1 MKISCSIKNLD
12 DQALFDYRIIITDFF
27 TAYNISLI
35 LLIKLNRSCLLNEN
49 VHFNFMKKFNSGI
62 AHIENIPWN
71 HRLIKL
77 KVKNISRIPY
87 TVSFL

>member
-1 MKISCSIKNLD
+1 MKITCSIKIRD

-62 AHIENIPWN
+62 AHIENIP
-71 HRLIKL
+71 
-77 KVKNISRIPY
+77 
-87 TVSFL
+87 